1 MAFTETQL
9 AALQAALA
17 SGVLRVSYD
26 GRSVEYR
33 SVADLERAIG
43 RVKAGLDE
51 QNGTAAPRQVRT
63 FGAKG
68 V

>member
-9 AALQAALA
+9 AVLEAALA
-17 SGVLRVSYD
+17 SGTLRVSYD

-33 SVADLERAIG
+33 SVAELERAIA
-43 RVKAGLDE
+43 RVKSGIAE
-51 QNGTAAPRQVRT
+51 QNGTTTPRQVRA